1 MDLSFQEKSVWV
13 SLIAIVVVFGYH
25 FSEVFGTTEVIT
37 SGDFVVRL
45 IGVIIMLVVIEI
57 ALHIL
62 IAVSEIQDAAD
73 GGAMDERDRLIATR
87 ASRNAYFVLFIGVL
101 IMIGTIV
108 AGDLKNDPGITP
120 VMSANLL
127 LLAIVVAELVNFGS
141 RLFYYRSG
149 I

>member
-1 MDLSFQEKSVWV
+1 
-13 SLIAIVVVFGYH
+13 
-25 FSEVFGTTEVIT
+25 
-37 SGDFVVRL
+37 
-45 IGVIIMLVVIEI
+45 
-57 ALHIL
+57 
-62 IAVSEIQDAAD
+62 
-73 GGAMDERDRLIATR
+73 MDERDRLIATR

-101 IMIGTIV
+101 IMIGMIV

-127 LLAIVVAELVNFGS
+127 LLAVVVAELVNFGS

>member
-25 FSEVFGTTEVIT
+25 FSEVFGTTEVTT
-37 SGDFVVRL
+37 SGDLVVRL